1 MNCKPHPAVTTESG
15 LCGVRVS
22 VRYDRD
28 LPLVIDGQS
37 IAIPVGKITALIGP
51 NGSGKSTLLKTL
63 ARQLSPETGQIV
75 LDGRGIATLTRLQFA
90 RRVGILFQE
99 NVAPAG
105 LTVEELVCHGRY
117 GHLRLFESFTAEDQ
131 AAVESALLLAD
142 IAHLRHRPVGQLS
155 AGQRQLAWIAMAL
168 AQETQYLFLDEPT
181 TFLDPAHQFEVMD
194 LLRKLNRELG
204 KTIVLVVH
212 DLNLA
217 ARYSDSLFALREG
230 RIIASGSPD
239 DVLDAATLRRV
250 FDIEARI
257 LRDES
262 GRFLFCLPVGRV
274 CATSPETSS

>member
-1 MNCKPHPAVTTESG
+1 MNPNPQPAATTETG
-15 LCGVRVS
+15 LCGDRLS

-28 LPLVIDGQS
+28 QPMVIDGQS

-75 LDGRGIATLTRLQFA
+75 LDGRDIVTLTRLQFA

-105 LTVEELVCHGRY
+105 LTVEDLVYHGRY
-117 GHLRLFESFTAEDQ
+117 GHRRLFESFTAEDQ
-131 AAVESALLLAD
+131 TAVERALLLAD
-142 IAHLRHRPVGQLS
+142 IAHLRHRPVVQLS
-155 AGQRQLAWIAMAL
+155 AGQKQLAWIAMAL

-217 ARYSDSLFALREG
+217 ARYADSLFALREG

-239 DVLDAATLRRV
+239 DVLDTATLRRV

-274 CATSPETSS
+274 GAASPETST

>member
-1 MNCKPHPAVTTESG
+1 MNCKPHPASPAESG
-15 LCGVRVS
+15 LYGDRVS
-22 VRYDRD
+22 VRYDRGQ
-28 LPLVIDGQS
+28 PVVIDEQS

-63 ARQLSPETGQIV
+63 ARQLAPETGQIV
-75 LDGRGIATLTRLQFA
+75 LDGRDIATLA

-105 LTVEELVCHGRY
+105 LTVEDLIYHGRY
-117 GHLRLFESFTAEDQ
+117 GHRRLFESFTAEDQ

-142 IAHLRHRPVGQLS
+142 IAHLRQRPVVQLS

-217 ARYSDSLFALREG
+217 ARYSDRLFALREG
-230 RIIASGSPD
+230 RIIASGTPD
-239 DVLDAATLRRV
+239 EVLDSDTLRRV

-257 LRDES
+257 LRDEN

-274 CATSPETSS
+274 CAASKETSS